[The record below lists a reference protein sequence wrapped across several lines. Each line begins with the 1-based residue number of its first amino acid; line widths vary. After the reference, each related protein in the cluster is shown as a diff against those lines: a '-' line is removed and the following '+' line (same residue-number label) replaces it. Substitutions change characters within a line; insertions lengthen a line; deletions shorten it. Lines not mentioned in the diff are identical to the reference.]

1 MKTDEELQQDVMA
14 ELKWDPQLNDVYTQ
28 IGVSVKDGVVTLSGQ
43 VDTYAKKMAAER
55 AAQNV
60 LGVKVVATDVEVKVR
75 NLKARTDTEI
85 AEAVRNALQWNSAL
99 NEDKIKVKV
108 DNGWV
113 YLDGHV
119 DWGFQ
124 KISAQS
130 NVENLLAVRGV
141 TNNII
146 INSKVFDIKDIK
158 EKLTKAFQRNATID
172 ASSIKIKTAGN
183 KVILQGTVRSRVEK
197 AEAERIAWSCPEVQ
211 AVDNQITINNEI
223 MA

>member
-1 MKTDEELQQDVMA
+1 MKTDEELQKDVMA

-28 IGVSVKDGVVTLSGQ
+28 IGVSVKGGVVTLSGQ

-60 LGVKVVATDVEVKVR
+60 HGVKVVATDVEVKVR
-75 NLKARTDTEI
+75 NLKAKTDTEI
-85 AEAVRNALQWNSAL
+85 AEAVRNALKWNSAV

-119 DWGFQ
+119 DWEFQ
-124 KISAQS
+124 KISAQH

-141 TNNII
+141 TNNLT
-146 INSKVFDIKDIK
+146 INSKAIDLKDIK
-158 EKLTKAFQRNATID
+158 EKITKAFQRNATID
-172 ASSIKIKTAGN
+172 ASSIKLETVGN
-183 KVILQGTVRSRVEK
+183 KVILQGTVRTWVEK
-197 AEAERIAWSCPEVQ
+197 AEAERVAWSCPEVQ
-211 AVDNQITINNEI
+211 AVDNQITIKDEV
-223 MA
+223 MV

>member
-1 MKTDEELQQDVMA
+1 MRNDEELQKDVMA
-14 ELKWDPQLNDVYTQ
+14 ELKWDPQLSDVYTQ

-43 VDTYAKKMAAER
+43 VDTYSKKIAAER

-60 LGVKVVATDVEVKVR
+60 HGVKVVATDVEVKVK
-75 NLKARTDTEI
+75 NLKAKTDTEI
-85 AEAVRNALQWNSAL
+85 AEAVRNALRWNSAV

-119 DWGFQ
+119 DWEFQ
-124 KISAQS
+124 KISAQH

-141 TNNII
+141 TNTLMIK
-146 INSKVFDIKDIK
+146 SKAIDLKDIKD
-158 EKLTKAFQRNATID
+158 KLTKAFQRNATIN
-172 ASSIKIKTAGN
+172 ASSIKLETAGN
-183 KVILQGTVRSRVEK
+183 KVILRGTVRSWVEK
-197 AEAERIAWSCPEVQ
+197 EEAERIAWSCPEVQ
-211 AVDNQITINNEI
+211 AVDNQIIIHNEI

>member
-1 MKTDEELQQDVMA
+1 MKTDEELQKDVMA

-28 IGVSVKDGVVTLSGQ
+28 IGVSVKGGVVTLSGQ

-60 LGVKVVATDVEVKVR
+60 HGVKVVATDVEVKVR
-75 NLKARTDTEI
+75 NLKAKTDTEI
-85 AEAVRNALQWNSAL
+85 EEAVRNALKWNSAV

-119 DWGFQ
+119 DWEFQ
-124 KISAQS
+124 KISAQH

-141 TNNII
+141 TNNLT
-146 INSKVFDIKDIK
+146 INSKAIDLKDIK
-158 EKLTKAFQRNATID
+158 EKITKAFQRNATID
-172 ASSIKIKTAGN
+172 ASSIKLETVGN
-183 KVILQGTVRSRVEK
+183 KVILQGTVRTWVEK
-197 AEAERIAWSCPEVQ
+197 AEAERVAWSCPEVQ
-211 AVDNQITINNEI
+211 AVDNQITIKDEV
-223 MA
+223 MV